1 MVEGREID
9 RVVRRAQ
16 GFQALVI
23 DLRGDPGGW
32 ESTLLRLAGGLVGAD
47 TFGVRRQRTK
57 TEQLRTDAGGPRFSG
72 TVVAVVDAQSASA
85 AEMLAYLLQLRKRG
99 TVVGDRTAGAVMEAR
114 GYEHSIGTEVVVF
127 FYTSVTVADLVF
139 ADGTRLEARGVIPNE
154 IVLPSGADL
163 AARRDPALA
172 RAITIAGHSL
182 TPEAAGDLFPPD
194 Q

>member
-1 MVEGREID
+1 
-9 RVVRRAQ
+9 
-16 GFQALVI
+16 
-23 DLRGDPGGW
+23 
-32 ESTLLRLAGGLVGAD
+32 
-47 TFGVRRQRTK
+47 
-57 TEQLRTDAGGPRFSG
+57 
-72 TVVAVVDAQSASA
+72 VVAVVDAQSASA

-139 ADGTRLEARGVIPNE
+139 ADGTRLEGRGVIPNE
-154 IVLPSGADL
+154 IILPSGADL

-172 RAITIAGHSL
+172 RAITIAGHPL